1 MLTTRVTTEVT
12 MQIII
17 AEIIVNPWEEGGT
30 ELVVELWAYGFVSVL
45 LLYLATVINA
55 SIIITF
61 FLVNIIVVASAHFFN
76 SW

>member
-30 ELVVELWAYGFVSVL
+30 ELVVELVAYGFVSVL
-45 LLYLATVINA
+45 LLYLAT
-55 SIIITF
+55 
-61 FLVNIIVVASAHFFN
+61 FN
-76 SW
+76 KDIAFE

>member
-45 LLYLATVINA
+45 LLYLAT
-55 SIIITF
+55 
-61 FLVNIIVVASAHFFN
+61 FN
-76 SW
+76 KDIAFE